1 MTPLHIAAG
10 KNSADI
16 GEILLS
22 NGADINAKDII
33 SSDTIILFWI
43 KITSNIKM
51 WLNHKNMTPLHLAA
65 FHNSKEIGELLISKG
80 ADININDINY
90 QFIILY
96 YHKLQ

>member
-33 SSDTIILFWI
+33 YQIIIILFLI
-43 KITSNIKM
+43 K
-51 WLNHKNMTPLHLAA
+51 
-65 FHNSKEIGELLISKG
+65 LI
-80 ADININDINY
+80 
-90 QFIILY
+90 
-96 YHKLQ
+96 